1 MLDKRT
7 ILLYS
12 NTGVEKHNAA
22 VAQSVER
29 RIGSAEV
36 TGPIPVS
43 SFFCAQ
49 KDHKQQIVYFEGRF
63 FITDKR
69 NRAADGRSVF
79 LIHRKLRPMNQ
90 KALRAGCASRG
101 EEVSCK
107 QQRSSAKE
115 SQATLY
121 LLKIQNLVLFDLF
134 ICITGNKMIN
144 EKIDRML
151 LCFNDFSESFI
162 LFCQTVDFRFT
173 IHFHLPFCATQ
184 IDTGIVYIFMLK
196 KII

>member
-12 NTGVEKHNAA
+12 NTDVEKHNAA

-43 SFFCAQ
+43 SFFYAQ

-79 LIHRKLRPMNQ
+79 LI
-90 KALRAGCASRG
+90 
-101 EEVSCK
+101 
-107 QQRSSAKE
+107 
-115 SQATLY
+115 
-121 LLKIQNLVLFDLF
+121 KIQNLVLFDLF

>member
-36 TGPIPVS
+36 TGPIPVR

-49 KDHKQQIVYFEGRF
+49 KDHKQQIVYFEERF

-79 LIHRKLRPMNQ
+79 LI
-90 KALRAGCASRG
+90 
-101 EEVSCK
+101 
-107 QQRSSAKE
+107 
-115 SQATLY
+115 
-121 LLKIQNLVLFDLF
+121 KIQNLVLFDLF

>member
-1 MLDKRT
+1 MT
-7 ILLYS
+7 IGRSYCIVIQVLR
-12 NTGVEKHNAA
+12 KHDAA

-43 SFFCAQ
+43 SSFLCQKSLSDNLILFWLFF
-49 KDHKQQIVYFEGRF
+49 
-63 FITDKR
+63 
-69 NRAADGRSVF
+69 F
-79 LIHRKLRPMNQ
+79 L
-90 KALRAGCASRG
+90 
-101 EEVSCK
+101 
-107 QQRSSAKE
+107 
-115 SQATLY
+115 
-121 LLKIQNLVLFDLF
+121 
-134 ICITGNKMIN
+134 TGNKMIN